1 MNLDM
6 RCMGGIREET
16 YTKAVLYGRDL
27 LGGGVTS
34 RSVI

>member
-16 YTKAVLYGRDL
+16 Y
-27 LGGGVTS
+27 GGVVWK
-34 RSVI
+34 RPVRRWCDE

>member
-16 YTKAVLYGRDL
+16 YE
-27 LGGGVTS
+27 GGVVWKRPVRKS
-34 RSVI
+34 CLRKYK